1 MTLNFSIGQSD
12 QNTGDYRLVCYS
24 EYISLIENRKE
35 TRRCILMDTIRWEFY
50 PHVAENP
57 HARTWLET
65 QMLLGLAQSTIH
77 AYGRGANDYLQ
88 TNSYLSQY
96 AFFVFAETN
105 ERCEVRHK
113 FPTRAQFFQSGDNQ
127 LCWTHPGQLRRRVEA
142 HHCEP
147 TSTRWPR
154 GYSIPFSSFSLTQRV
169 IMLRRAFTNSSLGVV
184 FMNAFQAVRERDKI
198 KAVIF
203 FTLTALLATVA
214 GLITHFDALSHAS
227 GLPVTDKGVSGI
239 IPLWVMTTLRALAVI
254 GFLLASRL
262 KHISFREL
270 RLDWNKEPERNQEP
284 PREPAVA
291 PQIDYHALAAALVKA
306 MQQAGAI
313 GHVNVVEQ
321 GATALPALKA
331 GTTMGATPEEPVA
344 AKLERVYDA
353 IREERMNQNNQK
365 PISAR
370 ELARRANVRRST
382 CSDWLQQHGA
392 GQVEGYTA
400 EGKLSPLESDSF
412 EKQGGA
418 HQEPPE

>member
-1 MTLNFSIGQSD
+1 M
-12 QNTGDYRLVCYS
+12 
-24 EYISLIENRKE
+24 
-35 TRRCILMDTIRWEFY
+35 
-50 PHVAENP
+50 
-57 HARTWLET
+57 
-65 QMLLGLAQSTIH
+65 
-77 AYGRGANDYLQ
+77 
-88 TNSYLSQY
+88 
-96 AFFVFAETN
+96 
-105 ERCEVRHK
+105 
-113 FPTRAQFFQSGDNQ
+113 
-127 LCWTHPGQLRRRVEA
+127 
-142 HHCEP
+142 
-147 TSTRWPR
+147 
-154 GYSIPFSSFSLTQRV
+154 
-169 IMLRRAFTNSSLGVV
+169 
-184 FMNAFQAVRERDKI
+184 
-198 KAVIF
+198 IF

-270 RLDWNKEPERNQEP
+270 RVDWNREPERNQEP
-284 PREPAVA
+284 PREPAMA

-331 GTTMGATPEEPVA
+331 GTTSENEKTESGTTTGATQEEPVA
-344 AKLERVYDA
+344 AKLARVYDA

-400 EGKLSPLESDSF
+400 EEKLSPLESDSF
-412 EKQGGA
+412 EQQGGA